1 MQVIVIYT
9 RRYGMKVKI
18 TKGTII
24 RTMVLAIVI
33 INMILKQ
40 MGIDVINVS
49 ESQVADFIE
58 MLISIA
64 TIIVAWW
71 ENNSVSQN
79 AIRADMFLQQLN
91 EIED

>member
-1 MQVIVIYT
+1 
-9 RRYGMKVKI
+9 MKVKI

>member
-1 MQVIVIYT
+1 
-9 RRYGMKVKI
+9 MKVKI

-24 RTMVLAIVI
+24 RTAVLAIVI

-40 MGIDVINVS
+40 LGMDLINVT
-49 ESQVADFIE
+49 ESQVGDFVE
-58 MLISIA
+58 MLISVA

-79 AIRADMFLQQLN
+79 AIRADMFLQQLK

>member
-1 MQVIVIYT
+1 
-9 RRYGMKVKI
+9 MKVKI
-18 TKGTII
+18 TKGTLI
-24 RTMVLAIVI
+24 RTAVLAIVI

-40 MGIDVINVS
+40 MGLDLINVT
-49 ESQVADFIE
+49 ESQIGDFIE
-58 MLISIA
+58 MLISVA

-79 AIRADMFLQQLN
+79 AIRADMFLQQLK

>member
-1 MQVIVIYT
+1 MKNY

-24 RTMVLAIVI
+24 RTIVLAIVI

-40 MGIDVINVS
+40 MGMDLINVT
-49 ESQVADFIE
+49 ESQVGDFVE
-58 MLISIA
+58 MIISVA

-79 AIRADMFLQQLN
+79 AIRADMFLQQLK
-91 EIED
+91 ELED

>member
-1 MQVIVIYT
+1 
-9 RRYGMKVKI
+9 MKVKI

-24 RTMVLAIVI
+24 RTAVLVIVI

-40 MGIDVINVS
+40 LGMDLINVT
-49 ESQVADFIE
+49 ESQVGDFIE
-58 MLISIA
+58 MLISVA
-64 TIIVAWW
+64 TIIIAWW

-79 AIRADMFLQQLN
+79 AIRADMFLQQLK

>member
-1 MQVIVIYT
+1 
-9 RRYGMKVKI
+9 MKVKI

-24 RTMVLAIVI
+24 RTAVLAIVI

-40 MGIDVINVS
+40 MGMDLINVTD
-49 ESQVADFIE
+49 SQVGDFVE
-58 MLISIA
+58 MLISVA

-79 AIRADMFLQQLN
+79 AIRADMFLQQLK

>member
-1 MQVIVIYT
+1 
-9 RRYGMKVKI
+9 MKVKI
-18 TKGTII
+18 TKSTII
-24 RTMVLAIVI
+24 RTVVLAIVI
-33 INMILKQ
+33 INIILKQ
-40 MGIDVINVS
+40 LGIDIINIS
-49 ESQVADFIE
+49 ENQVADFIE
-58 MLISIA
+58 MLISVA

>member
-1 MQVIVIYT
+1 
-9 RRYGMKVKI
+9 MKVKI

-24 RTMVLAIVI
+24 RTAVLAIVI

-40 MGIDVINVS
+40 MGMDLINVTD
-49 ESQVADFIE
+49 SQIGDFVE
-58 MLISIA
+58 MLISVA

-79 AIRADMFLQQLN
+79 AIRADMFLQQLK